1 MNFEEAYNGLME
13 ILDEASK
20 VRIFRALLGGKK
32 TIRKGD
38 YLTKS
43 VKFAVEHAENN
54 HIYEDEAH
62 DVVTVVVNEDDIEDA
77 SNPGEYLSKINVE
90 GDVIYTSKGDDYEGW
105 DSVKNEKMVR
115 KYRFGW

>member
-20 VRIFRALLGGKK
+20 VRIYRALKGGET

-38 YLTKS
+38 YVTKS

-54 HIYEDEAH
+54 HIYEDEPH
-62 DVVTVVVNEDDIEDA
+62 DVVTALIDKEDIENA
-77 SNPGEYLSKINVE
+77 SNPNEYLATKDIKGE
-90 GDVIYTSKGDDYEGW
+90 KIYTSKGYEYEGW
-105 DSVKNEKMVR
+105 DSVKNDKGIK
-115 KYRFGW
+115 KYRFGG